1 MESVYYILSIAFVI
15 SFITLLTFSCII
27 YIFYL
32 DKNSGHIGLY
42 ERSQFLFIIGAISN
56 YLSSIFNIVNGI
68 ITEAIGCNEFNKY
81 SYLLVPTFTL
91 SRLYA
96 VSMVL
101 RIYRQGL
108 LNLLRSGE
116 ISKEYLFKRLSLCR
130 TACLILTYLLLTLVL
145 FILANVLVEYSTC
158 DAIFWPF
165 LASYSIETFLFFYM
179 SWEAYKA
186 NAHPTIVI
194 EYLFYALSWGTSS
207 FTPRL
212 DERWVLQ
219 IPLRNCVLLLLA
231 AFSMH
236 EHYKLI
242 RPPLPLEISL
252 KHIFSIEELYY
263 DFKFF
268 LKKLNNKDYI
278 QWCEV
283 YCELTRADFIKC
295 FKPFKD
301 RYAQPG
307 VLDSVI
313 QRDIEESSYEELRIR
328 LEDRLQNAAHT
339 YFNCEQ
345 FLMFKKWYYVNFN

>member
-1 MESVYYILSIAFVI
+1 MGSIYYILSIVLVI
-15 SFITLLTFSCII
+15 TFITLLTSSCIF

-42 ERSQFLFIIGAISN
+42 ERSKFLFILGSISN
-56 YLSSIFNIVNGI
+56 YLSSISNIINGV
-68 ITEAIGCNEFNKY
+68 ITESIGCKKFNDY
-81 SYLLVPTFTL
+81 SFLLIPAFIL

-116 ISKEYLFKRLSLCR
+116 ISNEYLSKRISLCR
-130 TACLILTYLLLTLVL
+130 TICLVLAYLFLTLLLFT
-145 FILANVLVEYSTC
+145 IANFFVNYSTC
-158 DAIFWPF
+158 DNIFWPF
-165 LASYSIETFLFFYM
+165 LASYTIETFLFFYM
-179 SWEAYKA
+179 SWEAYKI
-186 NAHPTIVI
+186 NVHPTIVI

-207 FTPRL
+207 FTKII
-212 DERWVLQ
+212 DERWILQ

-231 AFSMH
+231 AYSMH

-263 DFKFF
+263 DFKYF
-268 LKKLNNKDYI
+268 LGKLNNKDFI

-283 YCELTRADFIKC
+283 YCELTRADFIKY

-301 RYAQPG
+301 RYAQSG

-328 LEDRLQNAAHT
+328 LEDRLQNAAHM
-339 YFNCEQ
+339 YFNSEQ
-345 FLMFKKWYYVNFN
+345 FLLFKKWYYVHFN